1 MLSVHVS
8 TMLANFQTL
17 KMKRVIPTR
26 TLLLTYMLIVSSS
39 AHYMNQWAVEVAG
52 GSNEEAEEIAKDA
65 GCENKGKLL
74 NGPIFT

>member
-1 MLSVHVS
+1 
-8 TMLANFQTL
+8 
-17 KMKRVIPTR
+17 MKRVIPIK
-26 TLLLTYMLIVSSS
+26 TLVLAYMLIVSSS

-74 NGPIFT
+74 NDYFLAHRV